1 MMVLGSITILRLW
14 SGSEMNSRTFMVGS
28 IFLEYLETAMARPG
42 VMAGRWMILP
52 SISAPGTSPKPALP
66 TMTDSRASPTRLP
79 VLVHE

>member
-1 MMVLGSITILRLW
+1 
-14 SGSEMNSRTFMVGS
+14 MVGS
-28 IFLEYLETAMARPG
+28 IFLEYLDTAMARPG
-42 VMAGRWMILP
+42 VMAGRWTILP